1 MDENKARKPGYGAEL
16 HHGRHGL
23 QIKYAGCKRTEV
35 RKQMAASV
43 EERLEKYTSV
53 GYVSEPRGDDLRQDR
68 SLSLYLMHGVFQ

>member
-1 MDENKARKPGYGAEL
+1 
-16 HHGRHGL
+16 
-23 QIKYAGCKRTEV
+23 
-35 RKQMAASV
+35 MAASV